1 MRNLNCLM
9 SRASCLSPENTIEA
23 CSEEKCDIC
32 PTESCKTSINEESYD
47 LPELETTPGLGEF
60 SLGQLPLGD
69 NSKIKNEESRQ
80 YQLAMLKKLY
90 TQRKTN
96 GGGKRKTRKK
106 RR

>member
-9 SRASCLSPENTIEA
+9 SQASCLSPENTIEA

-47 LPELETTPGLGEF
+47 LPELETTPGLGAF
-60 SLGQLPLGD
+60 SLDAFPQND
-69 NSKIKNEESRQ
+69 TRKIQSEERRAAQ
-80 YQLAMLKKLY
+80 LKKFKELY
-90 TQRKTN
+90 KRAQE
-96 GGGKRKTRKK
+96 GSGKKTRKK